1 MSREA
6 GWAPKLL
13 PSRGGLVAGR
23 APDQHF
29 EHWAM
34 AGSAESFSLLLK
46 AGFVTEWDR

>member
-13 PSRGGLVAGR
+13 PSRGGLVGGNAS
-23 APDQHF
+23 DQHF

-34 AGSAESFSLLLK
+34 AGSAEASHYYSK
-46 AGFVTEWDR
+46 PGFVIKWG

>member
-13 PSRGGLVAGR
+13 QSRGGLLVGGKAS
-23 APDQHF
+23 DQHF

-34 AGSAESFSLLLK
+34 AGSAEASDYYSK
-46 AGFVTEWDR
+46 AGFVIKWA

>member
-23 APDQHF
+23 ASDQHF

-34 AGSAESFSLLLK
+34 AGSAEASHYYLTP
-46 AGFVTEWDR
+46 GFVIEWN